1 MTIFSP
7 DSTAFSPDPDALL
20 MQEAG
25 KGDRAAFESL
35 MRKYYRRIY
44 NFIGRYVGDA
54 ALAEDLS
61 QEVFLKAYQAALNY
75 QPQAKFQTWL
85 YTIARNTALNALR
98 GRCPMVSLDETLKT
112 EDGEITLQLADP
124 SLKDSR
130 EKLKDEEL
138 AVMVRQAVDSLPE
151 HQRLA
156 VILRRYENLSYED
169 IADTLELSVPAV
181 KSLLSRAKVNLQAKL
196 RDVA

>member
-1 MTIFSP
+1 MSSP
-7 DSTAFSPDPDALL
+7 LEPTAFSPDPDALL

-25 KGDRAAFESL
+25 RGDRAAFESL

-61 QEVFLKAYQAALNY
+61 QEVFLKAFQAAPNY

-85 YTIARNTALNALR
+85 YTIARNTALNSLR
-98 GRCPMVSLDETLKT
+98 GCRRTVSLDETLKT
-112 EDGEITLQLADP
+112 EDGEVALQIPDP
-124 SLKDSR
+124 SVRDTR

-138 AVMVRQAVDSLPE
+138 AVVVREAIDSLPE
-151 HQRLA
+151 NQRLA

-169 IADTLELSVPAV
+169 IADTLGVSVPAV
-181 KSLLSRAKVNLQAKL
+181 KSLLSRAKVNLQERL
-196 RDVA
+196 RDAI